1 MPLFSISGQPSY
13 QQAIG
18 QLGIRGKNPFN
29 TLLRMAGLAYGGQ
42 LLDDMNFSASLA
54 PDRQNW
60 IRYGL
65 GMAAPTG
72 SQARIDAF
80 RNQSRAS
87 AQAVAT
93 QLRQASSV
101 RGDRSGDALAQG
113 LAANSERDVQAFV
126 RQELSPETQL
136 SRVGQSLSLI
146 DAASQP
152 QGLSLL
158 ASLAGQLDGIV
169 GRQQA
174 RQRSQ
179 GSPFGG
185 LLQTAAQLY
194 GMGAFGGGRFTPGI
208 NGG

>member
-1 MPLFSISGQPSY
+1 MPLFAITGQPSY
-13 QQAIG
+13 QLATS

-29 TLLRMAGLAYGGQ
+29 TLLRMAGLVYGGQ
-42 LLDDMNFSASLA
+42 ILDDMNFSASLA

-65 GMAAPTG
+65 SLAAPTG

-87 AQAVAT
+87 AQSVAN
-93 QLRQASSV
+93 QLRV
-101 RGDRSGDALAQG
+101 TGDRSAEALAQG
-113 LAANSERDVQAFV
+113 LKANSERDVQAFV
-126 RQELSPETQL
+126 RQELSPESQL

-152 QGLSLL
+152 NGLSLL

-179 GSPFGG
+179 SSPFGG

-194 GMGAFGGGRFTPGI
+194 GMGAFGGGRFTPGF